1 MVDATALTAVRIAQ
15 GRLVHALR
23 DKDASPWQLR
33 HLGVCSS
40 TETVLTQWLHQ
51 QPWLA
56 RQPRAVL
63 AQHQRFAHGQY
74 GRFWMAPPGGVWLSA
89 ALPWPNGEPSTGLF
103 GLTVALALAEQLE
116 RYGVSAAIKWP
127 NDLIV
132 GSRKLAGVL
141 PKLVFRG
148 HQVRLARIGVGLNVR
163 NPVPRGGIALRELL
177 PPGRCR
183 LRFWQLN
190 ALLAL
195 ERASV
200 LAADPQR
207 VVDAAEQRLW
217 GTSVADPV
225 SGEHWTVRG
234 IGLDGQLLLRQGTR
248 TTSWTRWG
256 DSADGN
262 L

>member
-1 MVDATALTAVRIAQ
+1 MAERRTLHGFVRADRGAGV
-15 GRLVHALR
+15 GRA
-23 DKDASPWQLR
+23 AGAPW
-33 HLGVCSS
+33 GV
-40 TETVLTQWLHQ
+40 
-51 QPWLA
+51 
-56 RQPRAVL
+56 
-63 AQHQRFAHGQY
+63 G
-74 GRFWMAPPGGVWLSA
+74 
-89 ALPWPNGEPSTGLF
+89 
-103 GLTVALALAEQLE
+103 
-116 RYGVSAAIKWP
+116 AIKWP

-207 VVDAAEQRLW
+207 VVDRGGAATVEHVRCRSGQR
-217 GTSVADPV
+217 
-225 SGEHWTVRG
+225 
-234 IGLDGQLLLRQGTR
+234 
-248 TTSWTRWG
+248 
-256 DSADGN
+256 
-262 L
+262 